1 MAQVNLRA
9 SVGQSFLTDKYPQK
23 FSLKRQGRQKTAT
36 TGTLGVAGS
45 MATVPGGVTGASVD
59 LTVGRMFY
67 QDDTSRFWSG
77 SDVRGTDSHF
87 FTFNYQLQHDQ
98 QIYGL
103 RRPPFV

>member
-1 MAQVNLRA
+1 
-9 SVGQSFLTDKYPQK
+9 
-23 FSLKRQGRQKTAT
+23 
-36 TGTLGVAGS
+36 

-59 LTVGRMFY
+59 LTVGRMLY

-98 QIYGL
+98 QIYGPLQASVRLSGQETSRNLDASRKFLLGGPSAVRAYDVVPVRLTAVLWPL
-103 RRPPFV
+103 RR